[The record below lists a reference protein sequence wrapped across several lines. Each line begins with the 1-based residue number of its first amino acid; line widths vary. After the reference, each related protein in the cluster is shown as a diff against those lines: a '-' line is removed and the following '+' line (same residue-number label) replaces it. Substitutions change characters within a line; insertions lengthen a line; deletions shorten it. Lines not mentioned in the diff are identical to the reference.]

1 MRDRTCDTVADLA
14 AAPDAVV
21 RWALVTEFQTG
32 PDSEILDRLFEYMAR
47 LRRELRCGPHRR
59 DKFQVVA
66 AVVNLTG
73 APQGDT
79 LEMALPGLASP
90 IVRIQAVTRT
100 MREEDAALTLDR
112 IAAGEVSRCL
122 LSWISL
128 MRGGAEPGIIEKWKG
143 VANQEPNDQHRATY
157 GALVTLFAE
166 LTDCAA
172 LWKSGLEGWNMRE
185 STIVAEWKA
194 EGRAEGIAQAK
205 RSDLLELLSEKFGSP
220 IASDLAATI
229 ERQTDI
235 DVLSRW
241 FRSAI
246 HAATLDDFRAELAG

>member
-1 MRDRTCDTVADLA
+1 M
-14 AAPDAVV
+14 
-21 RWALVTEFQTG
+21 
-32 PDSEILDRLFEYMAR
+32 ILDRLLEYVAR

-59 DKFQVVA
+59 DKYQVVA

-79 LEMALPGLASP
+79 LEMSLPGLTSP

-100 MREEDAALTLDR
+100 MRDEDAALTLDR

-128 MRGGAEPGIIEKWKG
+128 MRGGSEPGIIKRWQQI
-143 VANQEPNDQHRATY
+143 ASQEPNDQHRATY

-172 LWKSGLEGWNMRE
+172 VWKSGLEGWNMRE
-185 STIVAEWKA
+185 STIVAEWKTEGRAEGKAEGLAEGIAKGMA
-194 EGRAEGIAQAK
+194 EGRAEGVVQGERRA
-205 RSDLLELLSEKFGSP
+205 LLTVLGQKFGSP
-220 IASDLAATI
+220 IPAGVASAI
-229 ERQTDI
+229 EAQAGP
-235 DVLSRW
+235 DVLGHW
-241 FRSAI
+241 LGLAI
-246 HAATLDDFRAELAG
+246 TAESLEAFHAAIVRPSNGAP